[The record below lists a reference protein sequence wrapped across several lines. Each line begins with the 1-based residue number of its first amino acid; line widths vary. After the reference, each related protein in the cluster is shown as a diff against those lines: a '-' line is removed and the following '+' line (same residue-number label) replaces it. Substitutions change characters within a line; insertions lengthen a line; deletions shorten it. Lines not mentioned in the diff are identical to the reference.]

1 MIAKRKFTAVVDGK
15 EVTYRVGD
23 KIDAKAVKELGLTDK
38 SDLAKAAKAKKTE
51 E

>member
-15 EVTYRVGD
+15 QVTYRAGD
-23 KIDAKAVKELGLTDK
+23 KIDTKAVKELGLTDK
-38 SDLAKAAKAKKTE
+38 PDLAKAAKAKKTE